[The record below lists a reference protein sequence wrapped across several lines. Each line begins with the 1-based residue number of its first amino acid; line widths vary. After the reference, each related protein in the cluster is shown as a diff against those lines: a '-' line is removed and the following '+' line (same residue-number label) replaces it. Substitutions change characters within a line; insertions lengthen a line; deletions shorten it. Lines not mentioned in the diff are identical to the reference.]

1 MRLIL
6 RIVYEYYSRKNSF
19 VYENSEIGK
28 NTNIPLLLEPVSDKL
43 FYPLF
48 PIPHNKSFIISKF
61 EDLLLWT
68 ECMSPT
74 FTSICWNSN
83 SQCDGIWKWGL
94 GKIIRFRWGHE
105 DGAVM
110 MELVPLSGETPE
122 HTLSLSFIPA
132 PLPYE
137 DRGRRQLSI
146 SHKGSSHKKPN
157 LAGHWSCRLPNC
169 EKMYFCCLSHPVYS
183 ILSW

>member
-74 FTSICWNSN
+74 FTSIC
-83 SQCDGIWKWGL
+83 
-94 GKIIRFRWGHE
+94 
-105 DGAVM
+105 
-110 MELVPLSGETPE
+110 
-122 HTLSLSFIPA
+122 
-132 PLPYE
+132 
-137 DRGRRQLSI
+137 
-146 SHKGSSHKKPN
+146 
-157 LAGHWSCRLPNC
+157 
-169 EKMYFCCLSHPVYS
+169 
-183 ILSW
+183 